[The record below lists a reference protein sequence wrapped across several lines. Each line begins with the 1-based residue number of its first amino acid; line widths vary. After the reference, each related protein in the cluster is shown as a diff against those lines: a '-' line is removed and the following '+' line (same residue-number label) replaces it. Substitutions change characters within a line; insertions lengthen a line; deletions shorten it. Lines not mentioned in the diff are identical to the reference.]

1 MEKILGLRERST
13 PFLCG
18 RVAQRVPRTLINIVL
33 GRESLVLDTARY
45 WPNIKCKE
53 AFY

>member
-33 GRESLVLDTARY
+33 GRESLVFDMAGCLRE
-45 WPNIKCKE
+45 IK
-53 AFY
+53 